1 MLVIPCVSWHKQA
14 SSACPPEVMVYL
26 LQFDLTYA
34 VFSEQLVLKYVCHF
48 APDVGSNLRCCKLVV
63 SMAGNEINLSSAAE
77 TKIIRQKI
85 LYAVAN
91 FKNSLKR
98 PKNDPQQPHSSIVES
113 VKSLIVTESYKMQ
126 QSLQFLKEEKT
137 IVSQDSRKTRDKIR
151 MPNTSK
157 IIGILQQKN
166 SNVILD
172 PNTANPSLV
181 LSSDGR
187 SVRTE
192 THSEFESKRNHHEY
206 QKKYKHQYN
215 AWTCVQA
222 KEGYNKGKHYWE
234 VDVKGK
240 NDWRIGVVKESAPR
254 DGFSKLNTATGYWT
268 LRLQFCRLMALTE
281 PVTKLNQAPPSKIG
295 VHLDYEEGK
304 VTFYDAENRKHIYTF
319 EEEFRETVYP
329 VFGTVETEKPLRII

>member
-1 MLVIPCVSWHKQA
+1 MTL
-14 SSACPPEVMVYL
+14 SATEEISIGAFLSQTSLGNPRKEKKNKRLCRSEPFIKPN
-26 LQFDLTYA
+26 LTK
-34 VFSEQLVLKYVCHF
+34 FIH
-48 APDVGSNLRCCKLVV
+48 
-63 SMAGNEINLSSAAE
+63 
-77 TKIIRQKI
+77 QKI

-98 PKNDPQQPHSSIVES
+98 PKNDPQQLYSSILES
-113 VKSLIVTESYKMQ
+113 IISLTVTESFKQ
-126 QSLQFLKEEKT
+126 QPPRQKQSVRSENITEERVGSISKKEWKILK
-137 IVSQDSRKTRDKIR
+137 
-151 MPNTSK
+151 NTSA
-157 IIGILQQKN
+157 
-166 SNVILD
+166 NVILD
-172 PNTANPSLV
+172 PKTANPSLV
-181 LSSDGR
+181 LSFDGR
-187 SVRTE
+187 SLRTE
-192 THSEFESKRNHHEY
+192 TQREFQSKRNHDEY

-254 DGFSKLNTATGYWT
+254 NGFSKLNTATGYWT

-295 VHLDYEEGK
+295 EHLDYEEGK
-304 VTFYDAENRKHIYTF
+304 LTFYNAENRKHIYTF
-319 EEEFRETVYP
+319 KEEFRETVYP